1 MQPVLSVENIRNW
14 DSFTIENEPISS
26 IDLMERASNVF
37 CKWFLENKTSG
48 LDKILVIASKGNNGG
63 DGLAVARLLIDRAL
77 DVDILVADIQ
87 LNSTNDFE
95 VNLQRLLEKRI
106 EVNYLQKGNSFPGF
120 ENYNII
126 IDAIFGSGLERPIT
140 GYWADLVNAVND
152 SGKTIYSIDI
162 PSGIYADKVVDG
174 AAIKCDHCMSFES
187 PKLGMLLPD
196 NSEFIKNWN
205 YKSIDL
211 KKEYLQTIEKDTFYI
226 EKQDVK
232 ALIKPRNRFGHKGNF
247 GHGLI
252 IGGSKGMVGSVVLA
266 SKSCLRTGAGLV
278 IALLPIVGYPIIQ
291 SAVPESIAIT
301 GYGEEFLSESPD
313 ISRFSAVGIGTGIG
327 NNKITSR
334 FLKEIIPKFKVP
346 VVFDADALNILSENI
361 DILESI
367 PKRSILTPHPGEFSR
382 LFGNTLNGFE
392 RIKLLRQKAIEYQFY
407 IVLKGRYTAIATP
420 EGIVYFNSSGNV
432 GMATAGSGDVL
443 TGIITSL
450 LAQSYSQFDACI
462 AGVYIHGLA
471 GEIASGN
478 HGLNS
483 LIASDIIE
491 NIGSAFKHLVGVV

>member
-1 MQPVLSVENIRNW
+1 MLPVLSVDKIRNW

-37 CKWFLENKTSG
+37 CKWFLENKAPG
-48 LDKILVIASKGNNGG
+48 LDKILLIASKGNNGG

-77 DVDILVADIQ
+77 DVDIFVADIQ
-87 LNSTNDFE
+87 MNSTKDFE
-95 VNLQRLLEKRI
+95 VNLQKLLEKRI
-106 EVNYLQKGNSFPGF
+106 EVKYIQKGNAFPEFGNF
-120 ENYNII
+120 DII

-140 GYWADLVNAVND
+140 GYWAELVNSVND

-174 AAIKCDHCMSFES
+174 AAIKCDHCLSFES

-196 NSEFIKNWN
+196 NSGFIKNWN
-205 YKSIDL
+205 YKSIEL
-211 KKEYLQTIEKDTFYI
+211 NKKYLETIKKDTFYI
-226 EKQDVK
+226 EKQDIK

-252 IGGSKGMVGSVVLA
+252 IGGSKGMIGAVVLSA
-266 SKSCLRTGAGLV
+266 KACLRTGAGLV
-278 IALLPIVGYPIIQ
+278 TALLPDVGYHVIQ
-291 SAVPESIAIT
+291 SAVPEAIAIT
-301 GYGEEFLSESPD
+301 GYGEDFLSESPD

-327 NNKITSR
+327 NNKITAR
-334 FLKEIIPKFKVP
+334 FLKEIVPKLKVP
-346 VVFDADALNILSENI
+346 VVFDADALNIMSENK
-361 DILESI
+361 DILDSI
-367 PKRSILTPHPGEFSR
+367 PKQSILTPHPGEFSR
-382 LFGNTLNGFE
+382 LFGNAINGFE

-407 IVLKGRYTAIATP
+407 IILKGRYTAIATP
-420 EGIVYFNSSGNV
+420 EGNVYFNSSGNV

-450 LAQSYSQFDACI
+450 LAQGYSQYDACI
-462 AGVYIHGLA
+462 AGVFMHGLS
-471 GEIASGN
+471 GEIASGIQ
-478 HGLNS
+478 GLNS

-491 NIGSAFKHLVGVV
+491 NIGSAYKHLVGVG